1 MLSENEEPGETTIKR
16 KKKDT
21 DVVQLRRPIIF
32 ICNDIYARPLAPL
45 KEIALNVK
53 IEESNREKL
62 IARLREICQKER
74 VSIEDQ
80 ILRELAEE
88 TNYDARSCINTLQ
101 FIASH

>member
-1 MLSENEEPGETTIKR
+1 
-16 KKKDT
+16 
-21 DVVQLRRPIIF
+21 
-32 ICNDIYARPLAPL
+32 L